1 MKKVRGRSP
10 MQASR
15 VSFLPGVCPGLWA
28 CGNDEEFFGEEANP
42 LKRIS
47 F

>member
-1 MKKVRGRSP
+1 MG
-10 MQASR
+10 ASC
-15 VSFLPGVCPGLWA
+15 VSFLPGVGPDLWD
-28 CGNDEEFFGEEANP
+28 CGNDEDFLGEEANP